1 MQASLCL
8 IQRPLSAL
16 TKMTDNHK
24 QPETESSEQPLLS
37 HLIELRSRLLKAVF
51 FVLLV
56 FAGLATYSNQI
67 YNLIAKPLIAHL
79 PETSTMVAT
88 GVASPFLTP
97 FKLTLVAAIFISM
110 PVVLYQLWAF
120 VAPGL
125 YKHEKLLALPL
136 LIFSIVLFYTGV
148 AFAYYVVFPLVFAFL
163 SAAAPQGVA
172 VIPDISA
179 YLDFVLTIFFAFGI
193 AFQVPIATIV
203 VVYTGIVT
211 RRELS
216 KMRSYVIVAAFV
228 IGMFLTPPDVISQTL
243 LAIPIWL
250 LFELGLL
257 LSWFF
262 KSRKART
269 IQEELDETT

>member
-1 MQASLCL
+1 
-8 IQRPLSAL
+8 
-16 TKMTDNHK
+16 MTNK
-24 QPETESSEQPLLS
+24 KSTESESVTDEQPLLS
-37 HLIELRSRLLKAVF
+37 HLIELRSRLLKAII

-56 FAGLATYSNQI
+56 FGGLASYSNQI
-67 YNLIAKPLIAHL
+67 YNLVAKPLIAQL
-79 PETSTMVAT
+79 PAASSMVAT
-88 GVASPFLTP
+88 GVTSPFLTP

-136 LIFSIVLFYTGV
+136 VIFSILLFYAGV

-163 SAAAPQGVA
+163 SAAAPEGVA
-172 VIPDISA
+172 VIPDITA

-193 AFQVPIATIV
+193 AFQVPIATILV
-203 VVYTGIVT
+203 VATGLIS
-211 RRELS
+211 RKDLS

-257 LSWFF
+257 FSWLFT
-262 KSRKART
+262 SRKR
-269 IQEELDETT
+269 ISVEPEID

>member
-1 MQASLCL
+1 MANKHSDES
-8 IQRPLSAL
+8 PPSA
-16 TKMTDNHK
+16 DD
-24 QPETESSEQPLLS
+24 QSLLS
-37 HLIELRSRLLKAVF
+37 HLIELRSRILKAIF

-56 FAGLATYSNQI
+56 FGGLAAYANQI
-67 YNLIAKPLIAHL
+67 YILISKPLIAHL

-88 GVASPFLTP
+88 GVTSPFLTP
-97 FKLTLVAAIFISM
+97 FKLTLVAAIFVSM

-148 AFAYYVVFPLVFAFL
+148 AFAYYVVFPLVFSFL
-163 SAAAPQGVA
+163 SAAAPEGVV

-179 YLDFVLTIFFAFGI
+179 YLDFVLTIFFAFGL
-193 AFQVPIATIV
+193 AFQVPIATILV
-203 VVYTGIVT
+203 VSTGVIS
-211 RRELS
+211 RQELS
-216 KMRSYVIVAAFV
+216 KMRSYVIVGAFV

-243 LAIPIWL
+243 LAVPIWL

-257 LSWFF
+257 LSWMF
-262 KSRKART
+262 SARKNITAD
-269 IQEELDETT
+269 QLK

>member
-1 MQASLCL
+1 MANKHSS
-8 IQRPLSAL
+8 RSH
-16 TKMTDNHK
+16 TDD
-24 QPETESSEQPLLS
+24 EQSLLS
-37 HLIELRSRLLKAVF
+37 HLIELRSRLLKAVV

-56 FAGLATYSNQI
+56 FGGLASYSNQI
-67 YNLIAKPLIAHL
+67 YNLISKPLVAHL

-88 GVASPFLTP
+88 GVTSPFLTP

-125 YKHEKLLALPL
+125 YKHEKRMALPL
-136 LIFSIVLFYTGV
+136 LVFSIFLFYAGV
-148 AFAYYVVFPLVFAFL
+148 AFAYYVVFPLVFTFL
-163 SAAAPQGVA
+163 SAAAPNGVA

-203 VVYTGIVT
+203 VISTGMIS

-250 LFELGLL
+250 LFEIGLL
-257 LSWFF
+257 FSWFF
-262 KSRKART
+262 TSQKKVT
-269 IQEELDETT
+269 TDHELNDNT

>member
-1 MQASLCL
+1 MA
-8 IQRPLSAL
+8 
-16 TKMTDNHK
+16 NK
-24 QPETESSEQPLLS
+24 QSDKSPSDADEQPLLS
-37 HLIELRSRLLKAVF
+37 HLLELRSRLLKAVF

-56 FAGLATYSNQI
+56 FGGLASYSNQI

-79 PETSTMVAT
+79 PEASTMVAT
-88 GVASPFLTP
+88 GVTSPFLTP
-97 FKLTLVAAIFISM
+97 FKLTLVTAIFVSM

-125 YKHEKLLALPL
+125 YKHEKFLALPL
-136 LIFSIVLFYTGV
+136 LVFSIVLFYSGI

-163 SAAAPQGVA
+163 SAAAPEGVA

-179 YLDFVLTIFFAFGI
+179 YLDFVLTIFFAFGL
-193 AFQVPIATIV
+193 AFQVPIATILV
-203 VVYTGIVT
+203 VSTGIIS
-211 RRELS
+211 RKELS

-250 LFELGLL
+250 LFEIGLL

-262 KSRKART
+262 TSRKTVEAD
-269 IQEELDETT
+269 QQSDQTT

>member
-1 MQASLCL
+1 MANKH
-8 IQRPLSAL
+8 SA
-16 TKMTDNHK
+16 DS
-24 QPETESSEQPLLS
+24 PSSSDDQSLLS
-37 HLIELRSRLLKAVF
+37 HLIELRSRILKAVF

-56 FAGLATYSNQI
+56 FGGLASYANQI
-67 YNLIAKPLIAHL
+67 YMLISKPLIAHL

-88 GVASPFLTP
+88 GITSPFLTP
-97 FKLTLVAAIFISM
+97 FKLTLVAAIFVSM

-120 VAPGL
+120 IAPGL

-136 LIFSIVLFYTGV
+136 LVFSIILFYGGV
-148 AFAYYVVFPLVFAFL
+148 AFAYYVVFPLVFSFL
-163 SAAAPQGVA
+163 SAAAPEGVA

-179 YLDFVLTIFFAFGI
+179 YLDFVLTIFFAFGL
-193 AFQVPIATIV
+193 AFQVPIATILV
-203 VVYTGIVT
+203 VSTGIIS
-211 RRELS
+211 RQDLS
-216 KMRSYVIVAAFV
+216 AMRSYVIVAAFV

-262 KSRKART
+262 SSRKK
-269 IQEELDETT
+269 INVDEKLNTKT

>member
-1 MQASLCL
+1 MANKGSAESTSSTENQSLF
-8 IQRPLSAL
+8 
-16 TKMTDNHK
+16 
-24 QPETESSEQPLLS
+24 S
-37 HLIELRSRLLKAVF
+37 HLIELRSRILKAVF

-56 FAGLATYSNQI
+56 FGGLASYSNQI
-67 YNLIAKPLIAHL
+67 YHLISKPLIAHL

-88 GVASPFLTP
+88 GVTSPFLTP
-97 FKLTLVAAIFISM
+97 FKLTLVAAIFVSM

-125 YKHEKLLALPL
+125 YKHEKLLVLPL
-136 LIFSIVLFYTGV
+136 LIFSIALFYGGV

-163 SAAAPQGVA
+163 SAAAPEGVA

-179 YLDFVLTIFFAFGI
+179 YLDFVLTIFFAFGL
-193 AFQVPIATIV
+193 AFQVPIATILV
-203 VVYTGIVT
+203 VSTGVIS
-211 RRELS
+211 RQELS
-216 KMRSYVIVAAFV
+216 KMRSYVIVAAFI

-262 KSRKART
+262 TSRKKINTNEKLNTRT
-269 IQEELDETT
+269 

>member
-1 MQASLCL
+1 
-8 IQRPLSAL
+8 
-16 TKMTDNHK
+16 MTNKHT
-24 QPETESSEQPLLS
+24 PESPNSDEQPLLS
-37 HLIELRSRLLKAVF
+37 HLIELRSRLLKAIVF
-51 FVLLV
+51 ILLV
-56 FAGLATYSNQI
+56 FCGLASYSNEI
-67 YNLIAKPLIAHL
+67 YNLISRPIIAHL

-97 FKLTLVAAIFISM
+97 FKLTLVAAIFVSM

-136 LIFSIVLFYTGV
+136 LVFSILLFYAGV

-163 SAAAPQGVA
+163 SAAAPDGVA

-193 AFQVPIATIV
+193 AFQVPIATILV
-203 VVYTGIVT
+203 VSTGMIS
-211 RRELS
+211 RKELS

-243 LAIPIWL
+243 LAIPIWM

-257 LSWFF
+257 F
-262 KSRKART
+262 
-269 IQEELDETT
+269 

>member
-1 MQASLCL
+1 
-8 IQRPLSAL
+8 
-16 TKMTDNHK
+16 MTDNHK

>member
-1 MQASLCL
+1 MAN
-8 IQRPLSAL
+8 
-16 TKMTDNHK
+16 K
-24 QPETESSEQPLLS
+24 TESTQSSDEQPLLS
-37 HLIELRSRLLKAVF
+37 HLIELRSRLLKAIA

-56 FAGLATYSNQI
+56 FVALANYSNQI

-79 PETSTMVAT
+79 PEASTMVAT

-125 YKHEKLLALPL
+125 YKHEKLFALPL
-136 LIFSIVLFYTGV
+136 LIFSILLFYTGV
-148 AFAYYVVFPLVFAFL
+148 AFAYYLVFPLVFAFL
-163 SAAAPQGVA
+163 SAAAPAGVA

-193 AFQVPIATIV
+193 AFQVPIATILV
-203 VVYTGIVT
+203 VSTGIIS

-250 LFELGLL
+250 LFEIGLL

-262 KSRKART
+262 TSHKPDT
-269 IQEELDETT
+269 IEQQVDGKP